1 LSTHEH
7 ISQRVAAT
15 EAGFTYS
22 GITTSTQENHL
33 LRASNESPILRKLK
47 DINHHA
53 DANMGSDGANE
64 LGADPKHRLNSQHTL
79 RPAAI
84 RLGQHAM
91 RPQIYAIT
99 ATVILAASPTHSA
112 PRSGQGIALGM
123 TEPQVVRAMGRP
135 AAIRL
140 ERNAVVCF
148 GYPPAER
155 GLLDRLQVLSFR
167 SGILVSIDNSRSG
180 LDRYCSRAAAAW
192 DLPPLH
198 TVTCFRKFWLKCP

>member
-1 LSTHEH
+1 M
-7 ISQRVAAT
+7 
-15 EAGFTYS
+15 
-22 GITTSTQENHL
+22 
-33 LRASNESPILRKLK
+33 
-47 DINHHA
+47 INRHA
-53 DANMGSDGANE
+53 DANMGSDGAYQFGRR
-64 LGADPKHRLNSQHTL
+64 LQAQAKQSKHALTT
-79 RPAAI
+79 PI
-84 RLGQHAM
+84 PLGQRTM
-91 RPQIYAIT
+91 RAQIYAIT
-99 ATVILAASPTHSA
+99 VAAILAASPTQAA

-123 TEPQVVRAMGRP
+123 TESQVVRAMGRP

-148 GYPPAER
+148 GYPPDER